1 MTLEEVA
8 VKYGVAQSS
17 LKNAFP
23 RTQASI
29 LKKHGVTIKKIGRGV
44 SATYIEEWLDDQR
57 AVTMYEETKNTV
69 MISSETLAMINWDFH
84 VFLGIITTPMLV
96 FRGSYEDFL
105 RYIATPVNNNNIWE
119 LKIALEHLAARDYI
133 NYTIDKTNA
142 NYFMAA
148 LWYQTEK
155 DMEIGI
161 EMVKTCQQLAKS
173 YNKRSWVP
181 LLKTW
186 LGVQMMSKHQ
196 PYTVKDLAH
205 ATGLS
210 EYQIRESNKILQ
222 DCEVFRTSRAYADY
236 QRCIGT
242 NVDLN
247 HESFYDLPTG
257 DEKRKV
263 GALKTKVVGN

>member
-1 MTLEEVA
+1 MTLQEVCQ
-8 VKYGVAQSS
+8 KYGVSESS
-17 LKNAFP
+17 MKNTFP

-29 LKKHGVTIKKIGRGV
+29 LKKHGVKIIKQGRG
-44 SATYIEEWLDDQR
+44 ATAYYTEEWINDQR
-57 AVTMYEETKNTV
+57 ALTMYEENKDTLLIN
-69 MISSETLAMINWDFH
+69 SEQLSMVNWDFY

-105 RYIATPVNNNNIWE
+105 KYVMAPVTENNIQE
-119 LKIALEHLAARDYI
+119 LKAALEHLVARDYI
-133 NYTIDKTNA
+133 SYQIDKTNS
-142 NYFMAA
+142 NYFVAA

-155 DMEIGI
+155 DMSIGI
-161 EMVKTCQQLAKS
+161 EMVKTCKQLADS
-173 YNKRSWVP
+173 YNKRSWIP

-186 LGVQMMSKHQ
+186 LGVQLMAAHQ
-196 PYTVKDLAH
+196 PYTVKELAQ

-222 DCEVFRTSRAYADY
+222 DCDVFKTSRAYVDY

-247 HESFYDLPTG
+247 HESFYDLPQEG
-257 DEKRKV
+257 EKRKV
-263 GALKTKVVGN
+263 LTKVVGN

>member
-1 MTLEEVA
+1 MTLSEVSE
-8 VKYGVAQSS
+8 KYGVAESS

-29 LKKHGVTIKKIGRGV
+29 LKKHGVKIVKEGRGAQA
-44 SATYIEEWLDDQR
+44 SYREEWLDDQR
-57 AVTMYEETKNTV
+57 AVTMYEETKNTLV
-69 MISSETLAMINWDFH
+69 ISSEQLSMINWDFQ

-105 RYIATPVNNNNIWE
+105 KYVTAPVNNNNIWE
-119 LKIALEHLAARDYI
+119 LKIALQHLAARDYI
-133 NYTIDKTNA
+133 SYQIDKTND
-142 NYFMAA
+142 NYFVAA

-161 EMVKTCQQLAKS
+161 EMVRTCKQLADS
-173 YNKRSWVP
+173 YNKRSWIP

-196 PYTVKDLAH
+196 PYTVKDLAQ

-210 EYQIRESNKILQ
+210 EYQIRESNKILK
-222 DCEVFRTSRAYADY
+222 DCEVFRTSRAYIDY

-247 HESFYDLPTG
+247 HEAFYDLPQIG
-257 DEKRKV
+257 EKRKV
-263 GALKTKVVGN
+263 SGVKA